1 MRPSLLRPSLFYGL
15 LRHSVPSP
23 CHSERSE
30 EPPLLREQGRVP
42 GGWEA
47 EREEQSRS
55 FASLRMTE
63 LLPGMPEWLPRMPEW
78 LLRMPG
84 WLLRM
89 PGWLL
94 RMPGWLLRMPELL
107 PGMTEWLPR
116 MPERLPRMPESL
128 PGMREPFCLPPS
140 YRCLPVAPL
149 TLEDPEFA
157 VDSRRVTLLPSS
169 GVTAC
174 FGNSLTFSFL
184 AFVGVLSTAGH
195 VFLLKRECHAFG
207 VQPRVRFDEVIQDAV
222 DESSGLFVGEAF
234 G

>member
-1 MRPSLLRPSLFYGL
+1 MRWISSVRSTVDSQPIALHVKSCCLPCYGL
-15 LRHSVPSP
+15 PCHSVPSP

-30 EPPLLREQGRVP
+30 EPPPFREQGSVP
-42 GGWEA
+42 GVWEA

-55 FASLRMTE
+55 FASLRM
-63 LLPGMPEWLPRMPEW
+63 PEWLP
-78 LLRMPG
+78 
-84 WLLRM
+84 
-89 PGWLL
+89 

-107 PGMTEWLPR
+107 PGMPEWLPR
-116 MPERLPRMPESL
+116 MPELL

-149 TLEDPEFA
+149 PLEDPEFA
-157 VDSRRVTLLPSS
+157 VDSRRVTLLSSS

-195 VFLLKRECHAFG
+195 VFLLKRKGHAFG

-222 DESSGLFVGEAF
+222 DESSGLFVREAF